1 MAKRKFTP
9 DELMELTVEESFK
22 SISEHTDKADPLVGA
37 IITTKDGKILATAHR
52 GELRIGEHCEYTLI
66 ERKLKDKNL
75 GECVLY
81 VTLEPC
87 VDEVR
92 KPPKR
97 GCSTHI
103 AKARIGTVY
112 VGMRDPNPKVENE
125 GVKFL
130 TEKGIKVIDFP
141 AHLEIEIRK
150 SNAQFIKEKEFEQMQ
165 LKLEKKEIPKLYLQK
180 PVPRS
185 TINQF
190 DDKAVK
196 QFLKF
201 SRASF
206 SYPSEEF
213 NQWALGFE
221 IADKNIKGVLYP
233 TRLGLILFGKN
244 VEDIFPHTLFKVEIN
259 YNKDD
264 SEIKDFGG
272 PIVSQLTP
280 ILNYIKEKALKLTI
294 DRSKGKREEKIDFP
308 IEVLRE
314 AIANAIIHRDYE
326 NEKATNYL
334 SISPRMITVRSPGN
348 LENPLTLD
356 DLRTFDAPSVSRNP
370 KIMFVFN
377 KMGLA
382 EQRGIG
388 LRNMKQLTGLG
399 FPLPIFDL
407 KAGMLQVTFGRTKDF
422 IAGVKGVD
430 SNKLSPED
438 KDGLLFIQ
446 ENRVVSVSDY
456 ATHLNLET
464 KTANRRLKKL
474 VDKGL
479 VIKTG
484 EKRGTKYKLK

>member
-9 DELMELTVEESFK
+9 DELMELTVKESFK

-180 PVPRS
+180 PVPIGER
-185 TINQF
+185 
-190 DDKAVK
+190 
-196 QFLKF
+196 
-201 SRASF
+201 
-206 SYPSEEF
+206 
-213 NQWALGFE
+213 
-221 IADKNIKGVLYP
+221 
-233 TRLGLILFGKN
+233 
-244 VEDIFPHTLFKVEIN
+244 
-259 YNKDD
+259 
-264 SEIKDFGG
+264 
-272 PIVSQLTP
+272 
-280 ILNYIKEKALKLTI
+280 
-294 DRSKGKREEKIDFP
+294 
-308 IEVLRE
+308 
-314 AIANAIIHRDYE
+314 HR
-326 NEKATNYL
+326 
-334 SISPRMITVRSPGN
+334 R
-348 LENPLTLD
+348 
-356 DLRTFDAPSVSRNP
+356 
-370 KIMFVFN
+370 
-377 KMGLA
+377 
-382 EQRGIG
+382 
-388 LRNMKQLTGLG
+388 
-399 FPLPIFDL
+399 
-407 KAGMLQVTFGRTKDF
+407 
-422 IAGVKGVD
+422 
-430 SNKLSPED
+430 
-438 KDGLLFIQ
+438 
-446 ENRVVSVSDY
+446 
-456 ATHLNLET
+456 
-464 KTANRRLKKL
+464 
-474 VDKGL
+474 
-479 VIKTG
+479 
-484 EKRGTKYKLK
+484 